1 MLFSILKGNS
11 ANISTDKTAF
21 HEGWAYFTPDTGKFY
36 IDAKVGSTNKRI
48 LINPD
53 YVTESTLT
61 TALSGKSD
69 TSHTHDGRY
78 YTEDEID
85 SMLLYKAASDHNHD
99 DRYYTESEI
108 NTKLNSINTQVAGK
122 ADASHTHDDRYYTET
137 EINTK
142 LSGKSDIDHSH
153 SDLVNGNVSV
163 SLNAASAS
171 EYALSPSSVSTQI
184 PEASAYTY
192 TLGTA
197 SIPWNKLYATDI
209 KLGGVDLKT
218 SLTNLEGEVDGSI
231 KSLSVSG
238 KTITYTKN
246 DGSTG
251 TITTQD
257 TNTDTMVT
265 NTKANTTKAYVT
277 GTTSA
282 STNTGTQVF
291 DTGVYLD
298 TTAGQLVA
306 NTFKGNLTGNAS
318 SATTATTATSATSAT
333 KATQDGSGNVITS
346 TYETKTAA
354 NSKLDEAKAY
364 ADTAATTVKN
374 DLLNGAGAAYDTLKE
389 LGDLIDTNTDAI
401 EALEKVASGKANASH
416 THAISDVTNLQ
427 TVLDGKAA
435 SSHGTHVTYS
445 TSTPAMDGTGSTGS
459 ASTVA
464 RSDHKHPTDTSR
476 ASQADFTSH
485 TGNTTSHI
493 TSTERTNWNAAKSH
507 ADSAHAPS
515 NAEKNQNAFSNI
527 AVGTTTVAADSAT
540 DTVTFVGSNVT
551 ITPDATNDQIT
562 FAVANGST
570 STKGIVQLTNST
582 SSTSTTTAA
591 TPNSV
596 KQAYDL
602 ANTALTTAN
611 GKASSSHTHTIANI
625 TSLQTSLDGK
635 QATITGGASTIVSS
649 NLTASRVLVSNAS
662 GKVAASDVT
671 STELNYLDGVGA
683 NIQTQLD
690 GKAASGHTHS
700 AATSSAAGFMS
711 ASDKSKLDGITAN
724 ADSVSFS
731 RSLTSGT
738 KVGTITINGTS
749 TDLYAP
755 TNTDTHYTSG
765 TIVGNSTSATSNSTS
780 ALSNGSVYLNHVEA
794 GSVKNSHKI
803 SGSGATTVTSDAS
816 GNIVISSTN
825 TTYGVAT
832 SSTLGLVKSGT
843 DITVDSSGNVSVNDN
858 SHAHTI
864 ANVTNLQSTLDG
876 KVPTTRTVN
885 GKALSSN
892 ITLSASD
899 VSAYSKSDIDSFVF
913 ITTADI
919 DEICNATIQSAS
931 EVSF

>member
-11 ANISTDKTAF
+11 ANISTDKTKF

-36 IDAKVGSTNKRI
+36 IDAKVGSTDKRI

-53 YVTESTLT
+53 YVTESALT
-61 TALSGKSD
+61 SALSGKSD
-69 TSHTHDGRY
+69 TSHTHDDRY
-78 YTEDEID
+78 YTENEID

-108 NTKLNSINTQVAGK
+108 DTKLNSINTQVAGK

-142 LSGKSDIDHSH
+142 LSGKSDISH
-153 SDLVNGNVSV
+153 NHANLVSGSGSV
-163 SLNAASAS
+163 ALNAESTSA
-171 EYALSPSSVSTQI
+171 YNLSPSATSGK
-184 PEASAYTY
+184 TY
-192 TLGTA
+192 ALGTSSA
-197 SIPWNKLYATDI
+197 PWSNLYATDI
-209 KLGGVDLKT
+209 QLGGTSLKT
-218 SLTNLEGEVDGSI
+218 SLSTLEGEVDGSI
-231 KSLSVSG
+231 KSLSISG

-282 STNTGTQVF
+282 TTNTGTQVF

-306 NTFKGNLTGNAS
+306 TTFKGNLSGNAS

-333 KATQDGSGNVITS
+333 KATQDASGNVITS

-354 NSKLDEAKAY
+354 NSKLDEAKKY
-364 ADTAATTVKN
+364 ADSAATTVKN

-389 LGDLIDTNTDAI
+389 LGDLIDTNTGAI
-401 EALEKVASGKANASH
+401 EALEKVASGKANATH

-427 TVLDGKAA
+427 ATLDGKAA
-435 SSHGTHVTYS
+435 TSHGTHVTYS
-445 TSTPAMDGTGSTGS
+445 TSTPAMDGTGSVGS

-493 TSTERTNWNAAKSH
+493 TATERTNWNAAKSH
-507 ADSAHAPS
+507 ADSTHAPS

-602 ANTALTTAN
+602 ANTAQTTAS
-611 GKASSSHTHTIANI
+611 GKANASHTHTITDI
-625 TSLQTSLDGK
+625 TDLQSSLNGK
-635 QATITGGASTIVSS
+635 QATITGGASTITSS
-649 NLTASRVLVSNAS
+649 DLTASRVLISNAS
-662 GKVAASDVT
+662 GKVAVSDVT
-671 STELNYLDGVGA
+671 STELGYLDGVGA

-690 GKAASGHTHS
+690 GKAADGHTHS

-711 ASDKSKLDGITAN
+711 ASDKSKLDGITAS
-724 ADSVSFS
+724 ADSVSFT

-738 KVGTITINGTS
+738 KVGTITINGTG

-765 TIVGNSTSATSNSTS
+765 TIVGNSTTATSNSTS
-780 ALSNGSVYLNHVEA
+780 ALSNGSVYLNHVEE

-803 SGSGATTVTSDAS
+803 SGSGATTVTSDTS
-816 GNIVISSTN
+816 GNIVITSTN

-864 ANVTNLQSTLDG
+864 ANVTNLQTTLDG

-885 GKALSSN
+885 GKSLSSN